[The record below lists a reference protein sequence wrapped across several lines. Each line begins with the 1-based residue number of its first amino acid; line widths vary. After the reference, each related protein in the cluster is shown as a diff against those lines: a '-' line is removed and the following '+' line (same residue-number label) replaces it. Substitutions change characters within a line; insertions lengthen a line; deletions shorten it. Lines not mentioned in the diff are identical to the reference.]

1 MQAYAKYEFSWV
13 DDEPEI
19 REVLCE
25 LLSDDYE
32 CLVAASAEE
41 ALERLRGE
49 RFELVISDIMMSGM
63 SGLEMVP
70 HVRARSPET
79 VIVMI
84 SGVQTIESAIKLCA
98 SARSITL

>member
-1 MQAYAKYEFSWV
+1 MINAGMSKLRILVV

-19 REVLCE
+19 RDVLCE

-32 CLVAASAEE
+32 CMAAASAEE
-41 ALERLRGE
+41 ALELLRGT

-70 HVRARSPET
+70 HLHAHSPET
-79 VIVMI
+79 VVVMI
-84 SGVQTIESAIKLCA
+84 SGVQTIE
-98 SARSITL
+98 RD